1 MSEAEKQ
8 QELKLGK
15 QEQFMLL
22 YKPIHDRLNRFVH
35 SMVWNREDAR
45 DIIAETVLKAY
56 ESFDKVEHH
65 EVFMFYMFGIASR
78 LAKRRSRRMKFWAP
92 FDSHHAE
99 HLADSSTADVARK
112 MEIDSLYKA
121 MNRLPEKQ
129 REAVSLYEI
138 SGFSLAEIQQIQGGS
153 LSGVKSRITR
163 GREALAEILTK
174 ENVLQ
179 NPLHIESSLKKA
191 AIS

>member
-22 YKPIHDRLNRFVH
+22 YKPIHEKLNRFVH
-35 SMVWNREDAR
+35 SMVWDREDAR
-45 DIIAETVLKAY
+45 DIIADTVLKAY

-65 EVFMFYMFGIASR
+65 EVFMYYMFGIASR
-78 LAKRRSRRMKFWAP
+78 LAKRRSRRLKFWAP
-92 FDSHHAE
+92 FESHHE
-99 HLADSSTADVARK
+99 DTLMDNSTGSVARQ
-112 MEIDSLYKA
+112 MEVEALYRA

-138 SGFSLAEIQQIQGGS
+138 SGFSLAEVQQIQGGS

-174 ENVLQ
+174 EHVLE
-179 NPLHIESSLKKA
+179 NRMHIESTLKKA

>member
-22 YKPIHDRLNRFVH
+22 YKPIHERLNRFVH
-35 SMVWNREDAR
+35 SMVWDREDAR
-45 DIIAETVLKAY
+45 DIVAETVLKAY

-65 EVFMFYMFGIASR
+65 EVFMYYMFGIASR
-78 LAKRRSRRMKFWAP
+78 LAKRRSRRLKFWAP
-92 FDSHHAE
+92 FENHHHETLVDS
-99 HLADSSTADVARK
+99 DSGEVARK
-112 MEIDSLYKA
+112 IEIDSLYRA
-121 MNRLPEKQ
+121 MKRLPEKQ

-138 SGFSLAEIQQIQGGS
+138 SGFSLAEVQQVQGGS

-163 GREALAEILTK
+163 GRDALAEILTK
-174 ENVLQ
+174 ESVLE
-179 NPLHIESSLKKA
+179 NRMHIESTLKKA